1 MVVFFVL
8 GAAAFL
14 VTRPEVV
21 LSPAAAAV
29 FRARGLE
36 VLALV
41 PLVALAAADLTFFVA
56 VVAVAAVLLLFL
68 VVAGRACSGA
78 AVGTKGTRG
87 AVIPLLPRVAAGM
100 VMERRSVLEDVRDV
114 WRRETGWR
122 IG

>member
-21 LSPAAAAV
+21 LSPAAAAA

-36 VLALV
+36 VLALL

-56 VVAVAAVLLLFL
+56 FAAVLLFFL

-87 AVIPLLPRVAAGM
+87 AVIPWLPRVAAGM
-100 VMERRSVLEDVRDV
+100 VMERRSALEDVRDV
-114 WRRETGWR
+114 WRREAGWR